1 MDRHIYP
8 RLLFWNNST
17 LWGKFYYQDVADN
30 FVELQPKSESHLP
43 VAVAAFSDKSGEISR
58 NARIFSQCKYMLK
71 TGKV

>member
-1 MDRHIYP
+1 M
-8 RLLFWNNST
+8 
-17 LWGKFYYQDVADN
+17 GDN
-30 FVELQPKSESHLP
+30 FVDVQPKSESHLP